1 MENVE
6 KTTAMQCGFGK
17 REITP
22 PLGTSMAGYF
32 KTRFSQGVIDPLF
45 VRATLFREGEKRA
58 LIMAMDLCG
67 INKAWADRIREK
79 VGKTFDIDPDA
90 ILING
95 SHTHTGPIFQSA
107 PATGTVVDPNYVA
120 FLEEQ
125 ALCAAGEAVADLAPA
140 RLFTAETHAKGI
152 SFVRRYLMK
161 DGTYKTN
168 PHPDSADQIDHAI
181 GEASDKVRVLIVRRE
196 GADDIYLVNFGTHPD
211 TVGGSYISA
220 DWPGYVCSTL
230 EGAIPGSKCM
240 FLLGPQ
246 GDVNHFTPFL
256 PKRGRLMSEKHKEDF
271 RERALHA
278 RYMGRVIAGSVLTV
292 CDRAEEI
299 GNEGIDFAKEEMLLP
314 SNRITEGIEEA
325 RKITERHRAG
335 EPYSDNLT
343 YAQVVES
350 YRRIRMFEAPPFM
363 SYHAYALRIGEFAI
377 VGVPGE
383 PFTELGARIYA
394 SSPFK
399 HTMTC
404 CMTNAGCGYV
414 PNSASFDEGGYE
426 MNNCNYVRGADDAYV
441 AAAEKA
447 LKALK

>member
-1 MENVE
+1 MSIINSRDILETV
-6 KTTAMQCGFGK
+6 
-17 REITP
+17 
-22 PLGTSMAGYF
+22 SMIQDEHLDIR
-32 KTRFSQGVIDPLF
+32 TV
-45 VRATLFREGEKRA
+45 T
-58 LIMAMDLCG
+58 MG
-67 INKAWADRIREK
+67 ISLLDC
-79 VGKTFDIDPDA
+79 IDPDIDRA
-90 ILING
+90 CEKVYQKITEKAKNLVPVCEEIEKTYGIPIINKRI
-95 SHTHTGPIFQSA
+95 SVTPIAMVAAACRGQS
-107 PATGTVVDPNYVA
+107 PLK
-120 FLEEQ
+120 F
-125 ALCAAGEAVADLAPA
+125 AL
-140 RLFTAETHAKGI
+140 
-152 SFVRRYLMK
+152 
-161 DGTYKTN
+161 
-168 PHPDSADQIDHAI
+168 
-181 GEASDKVRVLIVRRE
+181 
-196 GADDIYLVNFGTHPD
+196 
-211 TVGGSYISA
+211 
-220 DWPGYVCSTL
+220 TL
-230 EGAIPGSKCM
+230 EGAIPGTKCM

-256 PKRGRLMSEKHKEDF
+256 PNRGRLISEKHKEDP
-271 RERALHA
+271 REKALHA
-278 RYMGRVIAGSVLTV
+278 RYMGHVIAGSVLTV

-335 EPYSDNLT
+335 EPYSEDFT